1 MNLTIMILTYNS
13 DNALEE
19 CLNSLKGNYP
29 ILVIENSARNE
40 FKQKIEKKY
49 QNLKCILTNKN
60 LGFGRAMNL
69 GLKMTDTEYVLTLNP
84 DTILNKDTIS
94 NLLTA
99 SNQIEDFCLLSPII
113 LGKNK
118 NF

>member
-40 FKQKIEKKY
+40 FKQKIEKNIK
-49 QNLKCILTNKN
+49 I
-60 LGFGRAMNL
+60 
-69 GLKMTDTEYVLTLNP
+69 
-84 DTILNKDTIS
+84 
-94 NLLTA
+94 
-99 SNQIEDFCLLSPII
+99 
-113 LGKNK
+113 
-118 NF
+118 